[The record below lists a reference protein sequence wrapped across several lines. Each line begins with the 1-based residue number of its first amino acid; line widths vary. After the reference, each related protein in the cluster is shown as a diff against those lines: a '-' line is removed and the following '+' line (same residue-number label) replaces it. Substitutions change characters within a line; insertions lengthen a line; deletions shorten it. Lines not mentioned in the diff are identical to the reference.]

1 MCRKLGLKKYR
12 EQHGDEYIEAK
23 KHRQLMHGL
32 FSCGEYDLALDRTIN
47 DLMAIY
53 GKKPRQSRIHQV
65 RKLIKYYKLT

>member
-12 EQHGDEYIEAK
+12 MLHGDEYVKAK
-23 KHRQLMHGL
+23 AHRQLMHGV

-53 GKKPRQSRIHQV
+53 GKHPRYSRIRHV
-65 RKLIKYYKLT
+65 RKLIKYYNLT